1 MEFFLAHTGGTS
13 KLERKAYG
21 RSGSRFHVWLPDL
34 EVRFM
39 VARAPRSRSRLG
51 FPIVAAVL
59 FLLPTVLSILP
70 TASASHSV
78 GTITTSLTWGP
89 PGTASPTSTNATLP
103 ATNVIGPGYRIN
115 VSAIIPVTGSCTG
128 TGTPAVTVTVDTT
141 RFGGNVSDTL
151 TQNGNL
157 YHRIFT
163 VQTQE
168 TAGRAPNNADV
179 NAVFHVNATCTTDL
193 GAPTI
198 ARAQRTPSI
207 RTDTKAPEFPTN
219 VATDLLSYF
228 ESPTVRRGAG
238 VPPFPEFGIGARV
251 EVKLDWALNSQSL
264 AAREWGIVNPG
275 VTPRV
280 AIDLSEMGGPSTLPV
295 RNRTTDPATKTFN
308 FTVLDS
314 SLEGVGNF
322 DPETGGTKFRLRLLV
337 TDGAGNV
344 GRSAGLASAESDKI
358 DNVAPSPGP
367 TLTLRRLEYGSPDLN
382 VLNATVRGT
391 FGTGVGDTAGVR
403 VQQGSNY
410 EAWTCGT
417 TPVSETGD
425 FCGRLSA
432 IPITGAKA
440 VTIHVV
446 DDAGNA
452 GPAQIS
458 PGNPVETRIT
468 KAALLGAGG
477 TLVTPSNLTSFA
489 WEISNGTSISGTNEE
504 PSAYFWLRKAGTKQY
519 WNGNN
524 DTAADIVFGN
534 FRYCSQATQ
543 AQPYCSAI
551 RIRTGTFNAPV
562 GSPLTGTSVDF
573 TRKPSATV
581 ARGLPLK
588 IPSGSYELGF
598 TVRAANNVDFNFS
611 ALLRIDGNLPS
622 LAQASSSLVT
632 RTITQSDPLQ
642 VRLNVTEL
650 QGGDSGLARINVSL
664 DGGSTLDYRYAW
676 DAPARGA
683 ASRLNVTCANCT
695 ALPSAA
701 TPAHSPNHAPKLA
714 IGTPPRWCVRGILRA
729 DEVAAASAP
738 SRCRRVGS
746 TESLESVAT
755 IIQGLVPGGKAFA
768 DNGVNRTLSDGTTQ
782 TAGGNLA
789 NVFQQYRSDGQK
801 MGPFGLVSIAP
812 EAWRLPVGRYR
823 VTVAAEDFAGNRATW
838 PAATAKQVYVNVTPR
853 LFPAEGSPAV
863 LANGKL
869 YLRFGASY
877 DNLSDSSHSP
887 PSSAWTP
894 SMGPGIDAG
903 YCDATPATAAP
914 DYVCPVSD
922 FKFYYRQQ
930 GDTDW
935 TFLQSTSGAENGA
948 YPATSTRPVLYNYS
962 LEGVPV
968 NVPANVPVYVRVV
981 ASVTPF
987 GSTYEYAS
995 NITDFLVRRVGIDSP
1010 ARINNPV
1017 NPAEPYKPWMLW
1029 PDGTAQKVKFNASIT
1044 IDSYAT
1050 VLEPDGAGGFKMPV
1064 ARWTLQRLDAPG
1076 RPYYKVDDA
1085 AGGLQQFTPAD
1096 GGAAPAGAIMTRTV
1110 NYTICKSPSTGAAGC
1125 GAPAGTTRV
1134 VQPRATYNFSAPN
1147 GYTTSNPFNANRHWV
1162 SNVTLPEGTYLLN
1175 VTFYRN
1181 AGATTPADKLG
1192 ESKGFGYFAIE
1203 STPVRVAVDYGALDE
1218 NGVPVTDVV
1227 TVGTRR
1233 YVDNA
1238 FNVSLDITTELA
1250 NYTGLDL
1257 ANDLRLERVTV
1268 VGNQQKVLRKGESG
1282 VDFTLINATQDGHLY
1297 PVTHLNVTVRLPN
1310 DAKSGDQFRFLMDA
1324 ETDLGTWGAT
1334 AAVFRVTGPTP
1345 GLTVILD
1352 ASRPEAEWDNTAQ
1365 GANATGLA
1373 GSRTQNY
1380 RGDAL
1385 EWVVSGNVTDGA
1397 TLDAGSGARNVEVRI
1412 VDLTRG
1418 LTWNEASAG
1427 WNPGTT
1433 AERWAKARLAQVGGK
1448 DRFYYGERALDREL
1462 AKNATDGTNAPDPAA
1477 FPGDGTG
1484 VAKRFNGSTTLNL
1497 TITVP
1502 PSGTSTTI
1510 PTIVTVRARNSSPS
1524 STTTD
1529 PVMEILVGTSG
1540 GSFSSLGTF
1549 PVRSTT
1555 HRAYATGVVSLAPG
1569 DYTVRLAIRDA
1580 VDAHFVSVDVVD
1592 LFRANGLRAQLDAS
1606 TLYRVDVRGSDRV
1619 GNALVAESFLMTFD
1633 ASIPVVSGV
1642 RFNLP
1647 AIPPRVPS
1655 ELDLGTTNPAGT
1667 CLTTAGAPSAFR
1679 CVSWHGR
1686 VNGSIRATATITD
1699 DNCVARVDLV
1709 VRMGNGWTERAPVRN
1724 VKDCRGTLPP
1734 LPAWTASCASTENT
1748 ATRLVLTGCPIPAR
1762 MMNQSGTEATA
1773 KANFIWFDAWDGVN
1787 QKNLTLPSTSMHRF
1801 RVIDDHAAD
1810 LRDSTRWVPSTAGA
1824 GGVATLN
1831 VDVFED
1837 YRMGKVTVQ
1846 FYRNRADGTIDAAN
1860 PLAWGNAT
1868 AADVATNGTGRWVM
1882 RTSDLRTPAG
1892 ENVTLEIGVYTALVV
1907 VRDAAQHGEATCPEV
1922 GNACSGYILIVKEG
1936 APPAIQVDAPSET
1949 TQFVNGT
1956 FAFKATVFSGSVSAS
1971 GITLKLG
1978 NSTANLTT
1986 ALPETKIELL
1996 NGKQVAIH
2004 VWHNVTLAR
2013 DDVPL
2018 VLTLR
2023 ALDATGLA
2031 DDAEREWSIDVTP
2044 PTVEGAFDASRI
2056 VGPTTFVRGSAKF
2069 EIEATDAKSG
2079 IAAVTCRVNGGEP
2092 RSCAEPFSLTG
2103 QDGTYTIA
2111 YTAVDRAGNAAPQQ
2125 TTTVALDKTGPAL
2138 SVTKN
2143 SDDLIV
2149 TVDDAGAGV
2158 DESNVTAFWSN
2169 EESAPQQFTALR
2181 MSKVA
2186 GNSFRATLPNATGT
2200 IWYYLRALDAIGNVG
2215 SRGSSAAPLRVGG
2228 SVTPPPPGENQPP
2241 ELTITAPTPGS
2252 SVSRPVTLRWTASDP
2267 EGDPVTVTISYASA
2281 DGSVT
2286 DTIATNLPG
2295 SQREFPW
2302 TASTVADGAYEVTLI
2317 ADDGEL
2323 TTEKSVSFTIKL
2335 DQVLKPERQPPTN
2348 VEQGQPA
2355 NFAVSVTASK
2365 PVDEVVAEI
2374 FKDGQKVTEVKMAA
2388 GAGGVYGGQYV
2399 PQSPGR
2405 YLARV
2410 SVKYADGTSEAPLA
2424 LSPFT
2429 VQGAGDTPVDVIRG
2443 ATTQLIALVAL
2454 SAATILAAAYAA
2466 FVRWKP

>member
-1 MEFFLAHTGGTS
+1 
-13 KLERKAYG
+13 
-21 RSGSRFHVWLPDL
+21 
-34 EVRFM
+34 M
-39 VARAPRSRSRLG
+39 VARAPQRRSTLSATFTVLL
-51 FPIVAAVL
+51 FVAPALFVFLAAV
-59 FLLPTVLSILP
+59 P
-70 TASASHSV
+70 TASAASIEIDSAKVQWRRSLSHPLQNAEAL
-78 GTITTSLTWGP
+78 GLGP
-89 PGTASPTSTNATLP
+89 DK
-103 ATNVIGPGYRIN
+103 VVGPGYFIQLSVN
-115 VSAIIPVTGSCTG
+115 VTSNLVCVAGLPGNGALAVTADLRSFGGAQEAPLTQGPPNNFTLALQVSTPAASGDEFDGMKAIPVTAAISCTG
-128 TGTPAVTVTVDTT
+128 TGSASDTENANPIALDTKRPEVPTDLTTLFTYLPAPDQNLRSSASTVTP
-141 RFGGNVSDTL
+141 L
-151 TQNGNL
+151 W
-157 YHRIFT
+157 
-163 VQTQE
+163 E
-168 TAGRAPNNADV
+168 T
-179 NAVFHVNATCTTDL
+179 
-193 GAPTI
+193 
-198 ARAQRTPSI
+198 
-207 RTDTKAPEFPTN
+207 
-219 VATDLLSYF
+219 
-228 ESPTVRRGAG
+228 
-238 VPPFPEFGIGARV
+238 GIGGTLRV
-251 EVKLDWALNSQSL
+251 ALNWGTGNI
-264 AAREWGIVNPG
+264 ATTEWGRVNPG
-275 VTPRV
+275 VTPR
-280 AIDLSEMGGPSTLPV
+280 IELDLSPFGGSATQSVRVPGDPSSKTYNVTIP
-295 RNRTTDPATKTFN
+295 DPTVVTAAAT
-308 FTVLDS
+308 
-314 SLEGVGNF
+314 F
-322 DPETGGTKFRLRLLV
+322 DPDGAPLTFTLRIV
-337 TDGAGNV
+337 DGAGNTATKTGV
-344 GRSAGLASAESDKI
+344 PRVDNIRPTAAITMNDVTYRS
-358 DNVAPSPGP
+358 
-367 TLTLRRLEYGSPDLN
+367 TDLN
-382 VLNATVRGT
+382 VVRAEARGT
-391 FGTGVGDTAGVR
+391 FGATVGDAAGVR
-403 VQQGSNY
+403 VAQTAKPTLYESWNQSTVPTSNSAFAAQLSGI
-410 EAWTCGT
+410 ES
-417 TPVSETGD
+417 PSEKGLTYY
-425 FCGRLSA
+425 
-432 IPITGAKA
+432 
-440 VTIHVV
+440 VM

-452 GPAQIS
+452 AAS
-458 PGNPVETRIT
+458 PSATTGRPPETRILN
-468 KAALLGAGG
+468 AGLLASGG
-477 TLVTPSNLTSFA
+477 KLITPRDLTSIQY
-489 WEISNGTSISGTNEE
+489 EISNGTSLDGTNNN
-504 PSAYFWLRKAGTKQY
+504 PSVFFWLREAGSSKH

-524 DTAADIVFGN
+524 ATNPIQFPTSPTWTACTSNA
-534 FRYCSQATQ
+534 AT
-543 AQPYCSAI
+543 ACSAI
-551 RIRTGTFNAPV
+551 DIRTGVFNAPA
-562 GSPLTGTSVDF
+562 GSPIQGTISNF
-573 TRKPSATV
+573 TRQPTATIP
-581 ARGLPLK
+581 AGTPLG
-588 IPSGSYELGF
+588 ISSGSYLLGM
-598 TVRAANNVDFNFS
+598 TIKGANNVEFNFS
-611 ALLRIDGNLPS
+611 TLLRIDGNLPS
-622 LAQASSSLVT
+622 LAPGSTGLIA
-632 RTITQSDPLQ
+632 RNFTQSDPLQ

-664 DGGSTLDYRYAW
+664 DGGSALDYRYAW

-683 ASRLNVTCANCT
+683 GSRLNVTCPNCT
-695 ALPSAA
+695 ALPSAT

-738 SRCRRVGS
+738 TRCRKIFT
-746 TESLESVAT
+746 TESLTAIAP
-755 IIQGLVPGGKAFA
+755 IIQGLVPGGKSYA
-768 DNGVNRTLSDGTTQ
+768 DNGVNRTFLDGSTLS
-782 TAGGNLA
+782 ANGNLA
-789 NVFQQYRSDGQK
+789 NVFQQYRSDGQH
-801 MGPFGLVSIAP
+801 MGPYGLVHIAP
-812 EAWRLPVGRYR
+812 EAWKLPVGRYR
-823 VTVAAEDFAGNRATW
+823 LTVAAEDFAGNRATW
-838 PAATAKQVYVNVTPR
+838 PAATARQVYVNVTPR

-887 PSSAWTP
+887 PASAWAP
-894 SMGPGIDAG
+894 SMGPAVDAG
-903 YCDATPATAAP
+903 YCDATPATDAA

-922 FKFYYRQQ
+922 FKFYYRKQ
-930 GDTDW
+930 GDTGW
-935 TFLQSTSGAENGA
+935 TFLQSTSGAENGV

-968 NVPANVPVYVRVV
+968 NVPANVPLYVRVV

-1017 NPAEPYKPWMLW
+1017 NITRPYHPWMLW
-1029 PDGTAQKVKFNASIT
+1029 PQGTAHQVKFNASIT

-1050 VLEPDGAGGFKMPV
+1050 VLEPNGAGGFKMPI
-1064 ARWTLQRLDAPG
+1064 ARWTLQRLDAPD
-1076 RPYYKVDDA
+1076 RPYYKIDDA
-1085 AGGLQQFTPAD
+1085 AGGLQQFTPVD
-1096 GGAAPAGAIMTRTV
+1096 GGAAPAAAIMTRTV

-1147 GYTTSNPFNANRHWV
+1147 GITTANPFNGNRHWV
-1162 SNVTLPEGTYLLN
+1162 NNVTLPEGEYLFN

-1181 AGATTPADKLG
+1181 ADATTPADKLG

-1250 NYTGLDL
+1250 NYTGFDP

-1268 VGNQQKVLRKGESG
+1268 VGNQQKVLRKGDAG
-1282 VDFTLINATQDGHLY
+1282 VDFTLISATPNGHLY

-1310 DAKSGDQFRFLMDA
+1310 DARSGDQFRFFMDA

-1334 AAVFRVTGPTP
+1334 PAVFRVTGPTP
-1345 GLTVILD
+1345 GLTVVFD

-1427 WNPGTT
+1427 WNPGT
-1433 AERWAKARLAQVGGK
+1433 AVERWAKARLVQVGGK

-1484 VAKRFNGSTTLNL
+1484 VAKRFNGATTLNL
-1497 TITVP
+1497 TLTVP

-1510 PTIVTVRARNSSPS
+1510 PTIVTVRARNSSPG

-1549 PVRSTT
+1549 TVRSTA
-1555 HRAYATGVVSLAPG
+1555 HRAYSTAVVSLAPG
-1569 DYTVRLAIRDA
+1569 DYIVRLAIRDA
-1580 VDAHFVSVDVVD
+1580 VDAHYVSVDVVD

-1619 GNALVAESFLMTFD
+1619 GNTLVEDSFLMTFD
-1633 ASIPVVSGV
+1633 ASLPVVSGV

-1647 AIPPRVPS
+1647 AIPPRVPA
-1655 ELDLGTTNPAGT
+1655 EIDLGTTNPAGT
-1667 CLTTAGAPSAFR
+1667 CLTAAGAPSAFR

-1709 VRMGNGWTERAPVRN
+1709 VRMANGWTEREPVRN
-1724 VKDCRGTLPP
+1724 VKDCRNTLPP
-1734 LPAWTASCASTENT
+1734 LPAWTAGCASTENT
-1748 ATRLVLTGCPIPAR
+1748 AARVVLTGCPIPAR
-1762 MMNQSGTEATA
+1762 LMNQSGTESTA
-1773 KANFIWFDAWDGVN
+1773 KANYIWFDAWDGVN
-1787 QKNLTLPSTSMHRF
+1787 QKNLTLPSTSIHRF

-1810 LRDSTRWVPSTAGA
+1810 LRESTRWVPSTAGA
-1824 GGVATLN
+1824 GGVAALN

-1837 YRMGKVTVQ
+1837 YKMGKVTVQ
-1846 FYRNRADGTIDAAN
+1846 FYRNNADGTINAAN

-1868 AADVATNGTGRWVM
+1868 ATDVATNGTGRWVM

-1907 VRDAAQHGEATCPEV
+1907 VRDAAQHGEATCPDV
-1922 GNACSGYILIVKEG
+1922 GTACTGYILIVKEG
-1936 APPAIQVDAPSET
+1936 APPAIQVDTPTET
-1949 TQFVNGT
+1949 AQFVNGT

-1971 GITLKLG
+1971 GLTLKLG
-1978 NSTANLTT
+1978 NSTANLTS
-1986 ALPETKIELL
+1986 AVPETKIELL

-2023 ALDATGLA
+2023 ALDSTGLA
-2031 DDAEREWSIDVTP
+2031 DDVEREWSIDVTP
-2044 PTVEGAFDASRI
+2044 PTVEGAFDASKI
-2056 VGPTTFVRGSAKF
+2056 VGSTTFVRGSAKL
-2069 EIEATDAKSG
+2069 EIEASDAKSG

-2092 RSCAEPFSLTG
+2092 RDCAEPFSLTG

-2111 YTAVDRAGNAAPQQ
+2111 YTAVDRAGNAAPQK
-2125 TTTVALDKTGPAL
+2125 TATVALDKTGPAL

-2143 SDDLIV
+2143 SEDLIV

-2158 DESNVTAFWSN
+2158 DESNVTVFWSN

-2181 MSKVA
+2181 MAKVA

-2429 VQGAGDTPVDVIRG
+2429 VQGAVDTPVDVIRG
-2443 ATTQLIALVAL
+2443 ATTQLFALVAL